1 MTIIIKPNTLFFIGI
16 IIIVLNALFFDFN
29 IFINILSFAL
39 ILFSESILKVI
50 NSKLQSSH

>member
-1 MTIIIKPNTLFFIGI
+1 MTIIIKPNTLFYIGI